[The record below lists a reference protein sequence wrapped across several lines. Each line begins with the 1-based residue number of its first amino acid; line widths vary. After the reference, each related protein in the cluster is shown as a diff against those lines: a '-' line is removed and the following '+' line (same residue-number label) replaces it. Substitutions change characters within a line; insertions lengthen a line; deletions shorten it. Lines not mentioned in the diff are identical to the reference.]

1 VLSAIDRGLIYAL
14 LALGVFLTF
23 RILNFAD
30 LTVDASF
37 VTGGGT
43 AALLIIHGLSPWLA
57 TGAGFLAGALAG
69 LVTGLLHTKLK
80 IDPLLASILN
90 MLALY
95 SINLR
100 IMGAGNLSLLRVGTV
115 FTPLQDERLIGSWL
129 SVLLLGLLALLAK
142 LVLDWFLSTDF
153 GLAVQAT
160 GDNLGMAA
168 SLGVSTDWTKIVTL
182 MLANGLVGLSGAV
195 MAQYQG
201 FIDIGSGTGLIL
213 AGLAS
218 VIIGNAIL
226 GTRFMFL
233 ATLGVVV
240 GSVVYRLVI
249 FFALKWEFFRAQD
262 MKLISAIMVIAALVL
277 SQSKTLRNSFSRLSP
292 WRPKTDLPE
301 PMGILPTPGAP
312 LTVAAGQP
320 TVGPTPVPPV
330 QSIKP
335 AHRAERPGLT
345 DPTLDPVVPER
356 PNSAGGEA

>member
-1 VLSAIDRGLIYAL
+1 VLSAIDLGLIYAL

-43 AALLIIHGLSPWLA
+43 AALCIIHGLSPWLA
-57 TGAGFLAGALAG
+57 TGAGFLAGAVAG

-100 IMGAGNLSLLRVGTV
+100 IMGAGNLSLLRVRTL
-115 FTPLQDERLIGSWL
+115 FTPLQEARLIGSWL

-262 MKLISAIMVIAALVL
+262 MKLISAVMVIAALVL

-292 WRPKTDLPE
+292 WRPKADLPE

-312 LTVAAGQP
+312 LTVAASPP
-320 TVGPTPVPPV
+320 TAGPGPLQSVHSTPPV
-330 QSIKP
+330 QPI
-335 AHRAERPGLT
+335 ATAPG
-345 DPTLDPVVPER
+345 PVGPIDPVVPDQ
-356 PNSAGGEA
+356 PSPGPGEA